1 MQLRESIIN
10 DKVLCPLLVFI
21 SPSGNGLKIILKI
34 DTDLLDL
41 TANSKRTNTVWQSVN
56 TYFSIHYA
64 NLITP
69 TVKMEFIDP
78 ACKDLSRACFIC
90 HDATAYLN
98 INDSGIIDADFISK
112 YPPLLVEKIRY
123 KKVIKI
129 LI

>member
-1 MQLRESIIN
+1 MQLRESIIMI
-10 DKVLCPLLVFI
+10 KYFAHYWFLLALVAMA
-21 SPSGNGLKIILKI
+21 KIILKI

>member
-21 SPSGNGLKIILKI
+21 SPSGNGLKNYSKNRYGFIRLKYQY
-34 DTDLLDL
+34 
-41 TANSKRTNTVWQSVN
+41 KRTNTVWQSVN

-112 YPPLLVEKIRY
+112 YPPLLVENKVQ
-123 KKVIKI
+123 KK
-129 LI
+129 